1 MRRERKG
8 PVMAAK
14 GQIEPER
21 PVYELFD
28 ARETSDGARNELIEH
43 YLPLAESL
51 ARRYQ
56 HSGQPLDDLVQI
68 ASIGLLKAVDRFDP
82 ERGVTFESYA
92 IPTILGEL
100 KRYHRDQGWSVRMP
114 RRLQEHTL
122 LIKDAIPL
130 LSQDLGRSPTI
141 AEIAQHAQLSQEEV
155 LEAMDAQDAY
165 ASISLDAPIDE
176 DSDSSTLSDR
186 LATDVEEYEIAEEW
200 AEFEPHLNALPDR
213 ERKILVLRFFRDW
226 TQSQIA
232 DELGISQMH
241 VSRLLSQTLQK
252 LREAVA
258 GVE

>member
-1 MRRERKG
+1 
-8 PVMAAK
+8 MALE
-14 GQIEPER
+14 QIEPER
-21 PVYELFD
+21 SVYELFD
-28 ARETSDGARNELIEH
+28 DRETPGVRDELIER

-56 HSGQPLDDLVQI
+56 HSGQPLDDLVQV
-68 ASIGLLKAVDRFDP
+68 ASIGLLKAVDRFDSA
-82 ERGVTFESYA
+82 RGVTFESYA

-122 LIKDAIPL
+122 SIKDAIPVL
-130 LSQDLGRSPTI
+130 AQDLGRSPTI
-141 AEIAQHAQLSQEEV
+141 AEIARHAQLSEEEV

-165 ASISLDAPIDE
+165 ASISLDAPIDD
-176 DSDSSTLSDR
+176 DSESSTLSDR

-200 AEFEPHLNALPDR
+200 AEFEPHLQRLPDR
-213 ERKILVLRFFRDW
+213 ERRILVLRFFRDW

-232 DELGISQMH
+232 EELGISQMH

-258 GVE
+258 GVDV

>member
-1 MRRERKG
+1 MVMERLD
-8 PVMAAK
+8 
-14 GQIEPER
+14 PER
-21 PVYELFD
+21 AYELFSNKAD
-28 ARETSDGARNELIEH
+28 PSVRERLIEQ

-51 ARRYQ
+51 SRRYQ
-56 HSGQPLDDLVQI
+56 HSGQPLDDLVQV

-82 ERGVTFESYA
+82 DRGVTFESYA

-122 LIKDAIPL
+122 LIKDAVPV

-141 AEIAQHAQLSQEEV
+141 TEISGHTHLSEEEV

-165 ASISLDAPIDE
+165 ASISLDAPMD
-176 DSDSSTLSDR
+176 DDADSSTLSDR
-186 LATDVEEYEIAEEW
+186 LSTTDDDYDTAEEW
-200 AEFEPHLNALPDR
+200 AEFEPHLRALPER
-213 ERKILVLRFFRDW
+213 ERRIIVLRFFRDW

-241 VSRLLSQTLQK
+241 VSRLLSQTLQR

-258 GVE
+258 GVEA

>member
-1 MRRERKG
+1 MATEGRTGSDATVYGLFERREDPGVR
-8 PVMAAK
+8 
-14 GQIEPER
+14 
-21 PVYELFD
+21 D
-28 ARETSDGARNELIEH
+28 TLIEQ

-56 HSGQPLDDLVQI
+56 HSGQPLDDLVQV

-122 LIKDAIPL
+122 LIKDAVPL
-130 LSQDLGRSPTI
+130 LAQDLGRSPMI
-141 AEIAQHAQLSQEEV
+141 SEIAAHARLTEEEV

-176 DSDSSTLSDR
+176 ESEGSTLSER
-186 LATDVEEYEIAEEW
+186 LSTDVEEYEIAEEW

-252 LREAVA
+252 LREAIA
-258 GVE
+258 GVEY

>member
-1 MRRERKG
+1 MTMER
-8 PVMAAK
+8 
-14 GQIEPER
+14 IEPQR
-21 PVYELFD
+21 DVHELFGD
-28 ARETSDGARNELIEH
+28 RETPGVRDELIER

-56 HSGQPLDDLVQI
+56 HSGQPLDDLVQV

-122 LIKDAIPL
+122 LIKDAIPSL
-130 LSQDLGRSPTI
+130 AQDLGRSPTI
-141 AEIAQHAQLSQEEV
+141 SEIAGHAQLSEEEV

-176 DSDSSTLSDR
+176 DADSSTLSDR

-200 AEFEPHLNALPDR
+200 AEFEPHLNSLPDR

-252 LREAVA
+252 LRQAVA
-258 GVE
+258 GVDIS

>member
-1 MRRERKG
+1 MVIERLNSDTASFDLFSNKE
-8 PVMAAK
+8 
-14 GQIEPER
+14 EPGVR
-21 PVYELFD
+21 D
-28 ARETSDGARNELIEH
+28 ELIER

-51 ARRYQ
+51 SRRYQ
-56 HSGQPLDDLVQI
+56 HSGQPLDDLVQV

-122 LIKDAIPL
+122 LIKDAVPVL
-130 LSQDLGRSPTI
+130 AQDLGRSPTI
-141 AEIAQHAQLSQEEV
+141 AEISGHTHLSEEEV

-165 ASISLDAPIDE
+165 ASISLDAPIDD
-176 DSDSSTLSDR
+176 DSDSATLGDR
-186 LATDVEEYEIAEEW
+186 LHTDEDEFSVAEEW
-200 AEFEPHLNALPDR
+200 AEFEPHLRALPER
-213 ERKILVLRFFRDW
+213 ERRIIVLRFFRDW

-241 VSRLLSQTLQK
+241 VSRLLSQTLQR

-258 GVE
+258 GIES

>member
-1 MRRERKG
+1 MVIERLES
-8 PVMAAK
+8 
-14 GQIEPER
+14 EPLAH
-21 PVYELFD
+21 ELFANKAEPGVRD
-28 ARETSDGARNELIEH
+28 QLIER
-43 YLPLAESL
+43 YIPLAESL
-51 ARRYQ
+51 SRRYQ
-56 HSGQPLDDLVQI
+56 HSGQPLDDLVQV

-122 LIKDAIPL
+122 LIKDAVPVL
-130 LSQDLGRSPTI
+130 AQDLGRSPTI
-141 AEIAQHAQLSQEEV
+141 QEISGHTQLSEEEV

-165 ASISLDAPIDE
+165 ASISLDAPIDD

-186 LATDVEEYEIAEEW
+186 LSTQEDEFGVAEEW
-200 AEFEPHLNALPDR
+200 AEFEPHLRALPER
-213 ERKILVLRFFRDW
+213 ERRIIVLRFFRDW

-241 VSRLLSQTLQK
+241 VSRLLSQTLQR
-252 LREAVA
+252 LRAAVA
-258 GVE
+258 GADTDY

>member
-1 MRRERKG
+1 MEHVGLDAGVRELFERREES
-8 PVMAAK
+8 AARDALV
-14 GQIEPER
+14 ER
-21 PVYELFD
+21 
-28 ARETSDGARNELIEH
+28 

-56 HSGQPLDDLVQI
+56 HSGQALDDLVQV

-82 ERGVTFESYA
+82 DRGVNFESYA

-114 RRLQEHTL
+114 RRLQELTL
-122 LIKDAIPL
+122 QIKDSIPQ
-130 LSQDLGRSPTI
+130 LSQELGRSPTI
-141 AEIAQHAQLSQEEV
+141 AEIANHAQLSQEEV

-176 DSDSSTLSDR
+176 GSESTTLSDR
-186 LATDVEEYEIAEEW
+186 LFVDNEDFELAEQW
-200 AEFEPHLNALPDR
+200 AEFEPHLRALPDR
-213 ERKILVLRFFRDW
+213 EQRIIVLRFFRDW

-232 DELGISQMH
+232 EELGISQMH

-252 LREAVA
+252 LRDATGA
-258 GVE
+258 A

>member
-1 MRRERKG
+1 MVIERLDSETTEVFDLFYTKT
-8 PVMAAK
+8 
-14 GQIEPER
+14 EPGVR
-21 PVYELFD
+21 D
-28 ARETSDGARNELIEH
+28 RLIEA

-51 ARRYQ
+51 SRRYQ
-56 HSGQPLDDLVQI
+56 HSGQPLDDLVQV
-68 ASIGLLKAVDRFDP
+68 ASIGLVKAVDRFDP

-122 LIKDAIPL
+122 QIKDAVPVL
-130 LSQDLGRSPTI
+130 AQDLGRSPRI
-141 AEIAQHAQLSQEEV
+141 SEIAAHTQLSEEEV

-165 ASISLDAPIDE
+165 ASISLDAPIDD
-176 DSDSSTLSDR
+176 DSDSATLSDR
-186 LATDVEEYEIAEEW
+186 LHLDEDDFSVAEEW
-200 AEFEPHLNALPDR
+200 AEFEPHLRALPDR
-213 ERKILVLRFFRDW
+213 ERRIIVLRFFRDW

-232 DELGISQMH
+232 EELGISQMH

-258 GVE
+258 GVEEP

>member
-1 MRRERKG
+1 MGR
-8 PVMAAK
+8 
-14 GQIEPER
+14 IEPQR
-21 PVYELFD
+21 DVYELFRD
-28 ARETSDGARNELIEH
+28 RETAGVRDELIER
-43 YLPLAESL
+43 YIPLAESL

-68 ASIGLLKAVDRFDP
+68 ASIGLLKAVDRFDSD
-82 ERGVTFESYA
+82 RGVTFESYA

-122 LIKDAIPL
+122 LIKDAVPA

-141 AEIAQHAQLSQEEV
+141 SEIARHAQLSEEEV

-165 ASISLDAPIDE
+165 ASISLDAPMDE

-186 LATDVEEYEIAEEW
+186 LATDVEEYAIAEEW

-232 DELGISQMH
+232 EELGISQMH

-252 LREAVA
+252 LREAVS
-258 GVE
+258 GVDV

>member
-1 MRRERKG
+1 MVIDRLES
-8 PVMAAK
+8 
-14 GQIEPER
+14 EPLAH
-21 PVYELFD
+21 ELFANKEEPGVRD
-28 ARETSDGARNELIEH
+28 QLIER

-51 ARRYQ
+51 SRRYQ
-56 HSGQPLDDLVQI
+56 HSGQPLDDLVQV
-68 ASIGLLKAVDRFDP
+68 ASIGLLKAVDRFDL

-122 LIKDAIPL
+122 LIKDAVPVL
-130 LSQDLGRSPTI
+130 AQDLGRSPTI
-141 AEIAQHAQLSQEEV
+141 AEISGHTQLSQEEV

-165 ASISLDAPIDE
+165 ASISLDAPMDD

-186 LATDVEEYEIAEEW
+186 LSTEDDLYGVAEEW
-200 AEFEPHLNALPDR
+200 AEFEPHLRALPER
-213 ERKILVLRFFRDW
+213 ERRIIVLRFFRDW

-241 VSRLLSQTLQK
+241 VSRLLSQTLQR
-252 LREAVA
+252 LRAAVA
-258 GVE
+258 GVDADY

>member
-1 MRRERKG
+1 
-8 PVMAAK
+8 MAME
-14 GQIEPER
+14 QIEPER
-21 PVYELFD
+21 SVYELFAD
-28 ARETSDGARNELIEH
+28 RETPGVRDQLIEH
-43 YLPLAESL
+43 YIPLAESL

-56 HSGQPLDDLVQI
+56 HSGQPLDDLVQV

-122 LIKDAIPL
+122 LIKDSIPL

-141 AEIAQHAQLSQEEV
+141 AEIAAHSQLSEEEV

-165 ASISLDAPIDE
+165 ASISLDAPIDD
-176 DSDSSTLSDR
+176 DSESSTLSDR
-186 LATDVEEYEIAEEW
+186 LATDEEEYEIAEEW
-200 AEFEPHLNALPDR
+200 AEFEPHLNALPER
-213 ERKILVLRFFRDW
+213 ERRILVLRFFRDW

-232 DELGISQMH
+232 EELGISQMH

-258 GVE
+258 GVDV

>member
-1 MRRERKG
+1 MAIER
-8 PVMAAK
+8 AD
-14 GQIEPER
+14 PE
-21 PVYELFD
+21 VIYELFGRRD
-28 ARETSDGARNELIEH
+28 DPSVRDQLIEQ

-56 HSGQPLDDLVQI
+56 HSGQPFDDLVQV
-68 ASIGLLKAVDRFDP
+68 ASIGLLKSVDRFDP
-82 ERGVTFESYA
+82 SRGVTFESYA

-114 RRLQEHTL
+114 RRLQEQTL
-122 LIKDAIPL
+122 QIKDAIPA
-130 LSQDLGRSPTI
+130 LSQELGRSPTI
-141 AEIAQHAQLSQEEV
+141 REIAAHAQLSEEEV

-165 ASISLDAPIDE
+165 ASISLDAPIDDE
-176 DSDSSTLSDR
+176 SEGSSLSDR
-186 LATDVEEYEIAEEW
+186 LTVDDSDYEVAEEW
-200 AEFEPHLNALPDR
+200 AEFEPHLRALPER
-213 ERKILVLRFFRDW
+213 ERTILVLRFFRDW

-241 VSRLLSQTLQK
+241 VSRLLSQTLLK

>member
-1 MRRERKG
+1 MERVDSDISVHDLFIRRTE
-8 PVMAAK
+8 
-14 GQIEPER
+14 
-21 PVYELFD
+21 
-28 ARETSDGARNELIEH
+28 DGVRDELIEH

-56 HSGQPLDDLVQI
+56 HSGQALDDLVQV

-114 RRLQEHTL
+114 RRLQEQTL
-122 LIKDAIPL
+122 AIKDAIPV

-141 AEIAQHAQLSQEEV
+141 SEIATHANLTEEEV

-165 ASISLDAPIDE
+165 ASISLDAPIDDE
-176 DSDSSTLSDR
+176 SEGSSLSDR
-186 LATDVEEYEIAEEW
+186 IATQDFEEFEIAEEW
-200 AEFEPHLNALPDR
+200 AEFEPHLRSLPER
-213 ERKILVLRFFRDW
+213 ERRILVLRFFRDW

-232 DELGISQMH
+232 EELGISQMH

-252 LREAVA
+252 LRKAVLY
-258 GVE
+258 G

>member
-1 MRRERKG
+1 M
-8 PVMAAK
+8 VM
-14 GQIEPER
+14 GQIEPQR
-21 PVYELFD
+21 DVYELFD
-28 ARETSDGARNELIEH
+28 DRETPGVRDELIER

-68 ASIGLLKAVDRFDP
+68 ASIGLLKAVDRFDS
-82 ERGVTFESYA
+82 ERGVSFESYA

-122 LIKDAIPL
+122 LIKDAVPVL
-130 LSQDLGRSPTI
+130 AQDLGRSPMI
-141 AEIAQHAQLSQEEV
+141 SEIARHAQLSEEEV

-165 ASISLDAPIDE
+165 ASISLDAPIDDE
-176 DSDSSTLSDR
+176 SDSSTLSDR

-232 DELGISQMH
+232 EELDISQMH

-252 LREAVA
+252 LRQAVA
-258 GVE
+258 GVDV

>member
-1 MRRERKG
+1 M
-8 PVMAAK
+8 VM
-14 GQIEPER
+14 GQIEPR
-21 PVYELFD
+21 PDVYELFD
-28 ARETSDGARNELIEH
+28 DREREGVRDELIEH

-56 HSGQPLDDLVQI
+56 HSGQPLDDLVQV

-122 LIKDAIPL
+122 LIKDSIPA

-141 AEIAQHAQLSQEEV
+141 GEIAAHAHLSEEEV

-165 ASISLDAPIDE
+165 ASISLDAPIDDE
-176 DSDSSTLSDR
+176 GDSSTLSDR
-186 LATDVEEYEIAEEW
+186 LATDPDEYDTTEEW
-200 AEFEPHLNALPDR
+200 AEFEPHLRALPER
-213 ERKILVLRFFRDW
+213 ERTIIVLRFFRDW

-232 DELGISQMH
+232 EELGISQMH

-252 LREAVA
+252 LRKAVA
-258 GVE
+258 GP

>member
-1 MRRERKG
+1 
-8 PVMAAK
+8 MAINRMEE
-14 GQIEPER
+14 GSL
-21 PVYELFD
+21 VYELFGTRD
-28 ARETSDGARNELIEH
+28 KPGVRDKLVEN

-56 HSGQPLDDLVQI
+56 HSGQPLDDLVQV
-68 ASIGLLKAVDRFDP
+68 ASIGLLKAIDRFDSD
-82 ERGVTFESYA
+82 RGVSFESYA

-122 LIKDAIPL
+122 LIKDAIPN

-141 AEIAQHAQLSQEEV
+141 GEIAEQTQLSVEEV

-165 ASISLDAPIDE
+165 ASISLDAPMDE
-176 DSDSSTLSDR
+176 DSDSSTLSER
-186 LATDVEEYEIAEEW
+186 LSTDPEEYSVAEEW
-200 AEFEPHLNALPDR
+200 AEFEPHLRALPER
-213 ERKILVLRFFRDW
+213 ERRILVLRFFKDW

-241 VSRLLSQTLQK
+241 VSRLLSQTLQR
-252 LREAVA
+252 LRQAVA
-258 GVE
+258 GVDA